1 MYDFIN
7 EGRKVKRDKTKIIQ
21 HKTTGGKA
29 EILLIVQVFRISS
42 KPFFQENSILC
53 FHLLNTRMLHMVR
66 KKFGLHK
73 YS

>member
-7 EGRKVKRDKTKIIQ
+7 EGRKVKRDKTKII
-21 HKTTGGKA
+21 HKRLVEKRRFF
-29 EILLIVQVFRISS
+29 LIVQVFGISS

-53 FHLLNTRMLHMVR
+53 FYLLNTRMLHMVR